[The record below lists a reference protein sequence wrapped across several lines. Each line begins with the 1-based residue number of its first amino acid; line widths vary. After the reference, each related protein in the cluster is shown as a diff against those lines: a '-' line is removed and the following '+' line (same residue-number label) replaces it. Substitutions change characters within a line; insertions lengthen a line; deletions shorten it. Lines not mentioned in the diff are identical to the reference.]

1 MKIGE
6 LAQVAQTTVE
16 TVRYY
21 EKEGLLPATARTAGN
36 FRVYGPAHL
45 ERLRFIRNCRAL
57 DMSHEEIHTLLDL
70 ADQPAEGCGA
80 VNAVFDQHMAHV
92 DERIRELIHLKE
104 QLALLRERCQTEQA
118 VDACGILQGL
128 AAMETEAKPERSGV
142 WIAPPLPPPA
152 SPLSILMTTV
162 PIPHSASLTI

>member
-21 EKEGLLPATARTAGN
+21 EKKGLLPEAVRTTGN
-36 FRVYGPAHL
+36 FRVYGPSHL

-70 ADQPAEGCGA
+70 SDQPAKGCGA
-80 VNAVFDQHMAHV
+80 INTVFDQHIAHV
-92 DERIRELIHLKE
+92 DERIRELLHLKE
-104 QLALLRERCQTEQA
+104 QLAGLRQRCQTEQA
-118 VDACGILQGL
+118 VDDCGILQGL
-128 AAMETEAKPERSGV
+128 AAMETSQKPERHTHLG
-142 WIAPPLPPPA
+142 
-152 SPLSILMTTV
+152 
-162 PIPHSASLTI
+162 

>member
-6 LAQVAQTTVE
+6 LAQLAQCTVE

-21 EKEGLLPATARTAGN
+21 ERESLLPAPARTQGN
-36 FRVYGPAHL
+36 FRLYGPLHV

-57 DMSHEEIHTLLDL
+57 DMSHGEIHILLGL

-80 VNAVFDQHMAHV
+80 INAVFDQHMAHV
-92 DERIRELIHLKE
+92 DERIRELVHLKE
-104 QLALLRERCQTEQA
+104 QLALLRQRCQTERA

-128 AAMETEAKPERSGV
+128 AAMATEAKPERHTHLG
-142 WIAPPLPPPA
+142 
-152 SPLSILMTTV
+152 
-162 PIPHSASLTI
+162 

>member
-6 LAQVAQTTVE
+6 LARVAQTTVE

-21 EKEGLLPATARTAGN
+21 EKEGLLSEPARTAGN

-57 DMSHEEIHTLLDL
+57 DMRLGEIHTLLDL
-70 ADQPAEGCGA
+70 ADHPTEGCGA
-80 VNAVFDQHMAHV
+80 INAVFDQHIAHV
-92 DERIRELIHLKE
+92 EERIRELAHLKE
-104 QLALLRERCQTEQA
+104 QLVSLRQRCQTERA

-128 AAMETEAKPERSGV
+128 ATMGTEAKSERR
-142 WIAPPLPPPA
+142 
-152 SPLSILMTTV
+152 
-162 PIPHSASLTI
+162 PHLV

>member
-6 LAQVAQTTVE
+6 LAQVAQCTVE

-21 EKEGLLPATARTAGN
+21 EKEGLLPAPARTAGN
-36 FRVYGPAHL
+36 FRQYGPLHV

-57 DMSHEEIHTLLDL
+57 DMSHSEIRELLHL

-80 VNAVFDQHMAHV
+80 INAVFDQHIAHV
-92 DERIRELIHLKE
+92 DERIRELVQLKE
-104 QLALLRERCQTEQA
+104 QLSSLRQRCGSEQA

-128 AAMETEAKPERSGV
+128 AAMESEPKHERHTHLG
-142 WIAPPLPPPA
+142 
-152 SPLSILMTTV
+152 
-162 PIPHSASLTI
+162 

>member
-6 LAQVAQTTVE
+6 LAQIAQTTVE

-21 EKEGLLPATARTAGN
+21 EKEGLLPETVRTAGN

-57 DMSHEEIHTLLDL
+57 DMSHDEIHTLLDL
-70 ADQPAEGCGA
+70 VDEPSEGCGA
-80 VNAVFDQHMAHV
+80 INTVFDQHIAHV
-92 DERIRELIHLKE
+92 DERIRELMHLKE
-104 QLALLRERCQTEQA
+104 QLAMLRQQCQTEQA

-128 AAMETEAKPERSGV
+128 ATMETEAKPERHTHLG
-142 WIAPPLPPPA
+142 
-152 SPLSILMTTV
+152 
-162 PIPHSASLTI
+162 

>member
-6 LAQVAQTTVE
+6 LAQVAQCTVE

-21 EKEGLLPATARTAGN
+21 EKEGLLPAPARTAGN
-36 FRVYGPAHL
+36 FRVYGPEHL

-57 DMSHEEIHTLLDL
+57 DMSHEEIHTLLRL

-80 VNAVFDQHMAHV
+80 INAVFDQHIAHV
-92 DERIRELIHLKE
+92 DERIRELVHLKE
-104 QLALLRERCQTEQA
+104 QLGSLRQRCSSEQA

-128 AAMETEAKPERSGV
+128 AAMETEERPERHTHLG
-142 WIAPPLPPPA
+142 
-152 SPLSILMTTV
+152 
-162 PIPHSASLTI
+162 

>member
-1 MKIGE
+1 VKIGE

-21 EKEGLLPATARTAGN
+21 EKEGLLPETARTAGN

-57 DMSHEEIHTLLDL
+57 DMSHEEIRTLLNL
-70 ADQPAEGCGA
+70 ADQPAGDCGA
-80 VNAVFDQHMAHV
+80 INAVFVQHMAHV
-92 DERIRELIHLKE
+92 DERIRELMHLKE
-104 QLALLRERCQTEQA
+104 QLALLRKRCQTEQA

-128 AAMETEAKPERSGV
+128 AAMETEAKPERHTHLG
-142 WIAPPLPPPA
+142 
-152 SPLSILMTTV
+152 
-162 PIPHSASLTI
+162 

>member
-6 LAQVAQTTVE
+6 LAHVTQTTVE

-21 EKEGLLPATARTAGN
+21 EKEGLLPVTVRTAGN

-57 DMSHEEIHTLLDL
+57 DMSHEEIHTLLGL
-70 ADQPAEGCGA
+70 ADQPADGCGA
-80 VNAVFDQHMAHV
+80 INAVFDQHMVHV
-92 DERIRELIHLKE
+92 DERIRELLHLKE
-104 QLALLRERCQTEQA
+104 QLSVLRQRCQTEQA

-128 AAMETEAKPERSGV
+128 AAMETEAKPERHTHLG
-142 WIAPPLPPPA
+142 
-152 SPLSILMTTV
+152 
-162 PIPHSASLTI
+162 